1 MTSENS
7 FFVSPRLTVSQFL
20 PNSQVYLKNFICP
33 ICKGVFFNPIFDE
46 CGHTFCLSCY
56 QACHNLYGKCPIT
69 KKNISAPPIPVLL
82 ISKILDKQL
91 LYCINK
97 EKGCKWKGALSLL
110 NEHLQKDCLQEEI
123 ECPNEECKA
132 RIIRGM
138 KDVHLSQCQNK
149 NIECAYCKMKIKF
162 NEIEKHLSECV
173 KLKIECPQKCGELIE
188 KENVDHHI
196 SNSCK
201 MTPINCP
208 FIKYGCNDKP
218 ILRKEIISG
227 VHHDSIKHMD
237 LVFTKINTLQ
247 SSLFSL
253 AKEVQSIRSEFL
265 VNLKNQL
272 NALKSDEK
280 PTPNCFPK
288 ENDLLVHK
296 RNRSPLEIK
305 MQTKEASKQNE
316 TIDLVKKSPLGFI
329 PSLNNNGKQY
339 QQGPFQIDQN
349 IYDKINKS
357 NKIYISGPIARYIST
372 GQVEHVFVFGSRGI
386 NCAFDKGIFSWN
398 ITILTNPKWIAIG
411 LCDKEEV
418 LNNKMKFIMVN
429 PKNKHGSF
437 LVSSNQYSWNCL
449 SEQENNMKI
458 SFPKMEKGS
467 NVELAYDIDGN
478 KLTFTSN
485 YKSFTLS
492 KVKPVLPE
500 HKILTPCILFLNDG
514 DSVKMN
520 YNF

>member
-7 FFVSPRLTVSQFL
+7 FFIPPKHALSQFL
-20 PNSQVYLKNFICP
+20 PNSHDYLKNFICP
-33 ICKGVFFNPIFDE
+33 ICNGVFFNPIFDE

-56 QACHNLYGKCPIT
+56 ETFHNLYGKCPVT
-69 KKNISAPPIPVLL
+69 KKNISAQPIPVLL
-82 ISKILDKQL
+82 ISKILDKQI

-97 EKGCKWKGALSLL
+97 EKGCKWEGALSLL

-123 ECPNEECKA
+123 ECPNKECKLK
-132 RIIRGM
+132 IRRCM
-138 KDVHLSQCQNK
+138 IDAHLSQCHN
-149 NIECAYCKMKIKF
+149 NFVECSYCKTKIKI
-162 NEIEKHLSECV
+162 NEMKKHLSEC
-173 KLKIECPQKCGELIE
+173 KKINECLQKCGEMSE
-188 KENVDHHI
+188 KENEEFH
-196 SNSCK
+196 
-201 MTPINCP
+201 PINCP
-208 FIKYGCNDKP
+208 FIKYGCTDKP
-218 ILRKEIISG
+218 ILRKENISSR
-227 VHHDSIKHMD
+227 VHHNSIKHMD

-247 SSLFSL
+247 SSLFFL
-253 AKEVQSIRSEFL
+253 AKEVQTIRSEL
-265 VNLKNQL
+265 LMNLKNQL
-272 NALKSDEK
+272 NTFKRDEK
-280 PTPNCFPK
+280 STSNIISTCLPK
-288 ENDLLVHK
+288 EKDLLIHK
-296 RNRSPLEIK
+296 RDRSHQEIK
-305 MQTKEASKQNE
+305 MKDDLDVPKQNE
-316 TIDLVKKSPLGFI
+316 TFISVKKFPLKFI
-329 PSLNNNGKQY
+329 PSLNSKGKQY
-339 QQGPFQIDQN
+339 RPDPFQIDQN
-349 IYDKINKS
+349 IYDKVNKS